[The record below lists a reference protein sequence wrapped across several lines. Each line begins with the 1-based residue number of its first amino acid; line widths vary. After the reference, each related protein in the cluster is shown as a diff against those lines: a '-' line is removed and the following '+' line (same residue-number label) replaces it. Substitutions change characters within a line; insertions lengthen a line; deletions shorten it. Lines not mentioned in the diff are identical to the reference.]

1 MWLFIAQTRKTKV
14 HFPPMRFA
22 KTVSRV
28 LCSIAMQN
36 LSNFIF
42 APSTTRTA
50 LSRHQKDYETY
61 TNAYLIAILA
71 GNEKKTGTAKKPF
84 ESIPVCLHTL
94 EATMNE

>member
-1 MWLFIAQTRKTKV
+1 MRGKEVWLFIAQTRKTKV

-50 LSRHQKDYETY
+50 LSRPPKDYETY
-61 TNAYLIAILA
+61 TITYLIAILA
-71 GNEKKTGTAKKPF
+71 GNEKKV
-84 ESIPVCLHTL
+84 ER
-94 EATMNE
+94 